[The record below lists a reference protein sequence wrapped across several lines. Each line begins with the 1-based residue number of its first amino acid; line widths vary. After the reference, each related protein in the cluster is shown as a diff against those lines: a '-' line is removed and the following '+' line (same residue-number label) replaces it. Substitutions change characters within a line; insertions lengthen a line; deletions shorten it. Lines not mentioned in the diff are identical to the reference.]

1 MCSFPSP
8 DVGTIITSNK
18 SLGLNALASQLGI
31 MRYHNGYFMRGYDK
45 WGANKEIV
53 ESLNQALKFLCHKN
67 QKKYTSFDWS
77 HVHQT
82 HIKLS
87 IN

>member
-1 MCSFPSP
+1 
-8 DVGTIITSNK
+8 
-18 SLGLNALASQLGI
+18 
-31 MRYHNGYFMRGYDK
+31 MRGYDK